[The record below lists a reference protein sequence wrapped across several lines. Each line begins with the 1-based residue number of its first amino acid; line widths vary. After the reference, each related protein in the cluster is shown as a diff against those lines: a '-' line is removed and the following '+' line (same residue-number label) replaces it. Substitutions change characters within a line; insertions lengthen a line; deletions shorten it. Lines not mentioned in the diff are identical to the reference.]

1 MFTRRRFTSL
11 LTVLILASLV
21 LGGWVGNRVHAA
33 RDTAYENLRLFN
45 DVFNNV
51 MAKYVEPVEPQKLI
65 FGAIRGMLGTL
76 DPHTQFL
83 DPDEYKDLMIGTH
96 GSYGG
101 LGIQISVRDEILTV
115 IAPIEGSPAYRAGI
129 QAGDEIAKINGKS
142 TKGITEQDAMKQLR
156 GPKGTQVTL
165 TIQRE
170 GNAEPSDYTL
180 TRDVINLE
188 SISYSG
194 IVKPGIGYIRLS
206 SFSEKAGEEVSHAID
221 SLEQA
226 GMKSLILDL
235 RENPG
240 GLLAQA
246 VSVSENFLDKGQRV
260 VFTKGRLEDANK
272 EYFIERGT
280 KYGKFPLVVLV
291 DQGSASASEIVAGAV
306 QDWDR
311 GLIVGKTSFGKGS
324 VQNVIQLSEESALKL
339 TTAKYY
345 TPSGRCIHK
354 DNGGSEEDTSQAIK
368 AAIAGNAPAPVAA
381 PPAAPTHKKDVYYT
395 LGGLKRTVYGG
406 GGITPDIVVENQNI
420 SKFSQGMVRYFF
432 GYAVKY
438 ASVHKHLTEDFT
450 VTDQM
455 VDDYKKY
462 LTDKKVTFTPEDFK
476 ANEDYIRFGIRFSL
490 MSNLFGDKATYA
502 TGVRFEK
509 DNQFQKAVEVLAKAR
524 NLSDLLA
531 MGTSTEKDKK

>member
-1 MFTRRRFTSL
+1 LPRKDVLMFTRRSFTGL
-11 LTVLILASLV
+11 LTLLILASLL
-21 LGGWVGNRVHAA
+21 LGGWVGNKVHAA

-83 DPDEYKDLMIGTH
+83 DPDEYRDLMIGTH

-101 LGIQISVRDEILTV
+101 LGIQISVRDEALTV

-129 QAGDEIAKINGKS
+129 QAGDQIAKINGKS

-170 GNAEPSDYTL
+170 GTPEPSDYTL

-188 SISYSG
+188 SISYAG

-206 SFSEKAGEEVSHAID
+206 SFSEKAGEEVNHAID

-235 RENPG
+235 RGNPG

-354 DNGGSEEDTSQAIK
+354 DNGGGEDSTK
-368 AAIAGNAPAPVAA
+368 AEQNV
-381 PPAAPTHKKDVYYT
+381 KKDVYYT
-395 LGGLKRTVYGG
+395 LGGLKRAVYGG
-406 GGITPDIVVENQNI
+406 GGITPDLPVENQNL

-438 ASVHKHLTEDFT
+438 ASVHKHLTEDFS

-455 VDDYKKY
+455 VDDFKKY
-462 LTDKKVTFTPEDFK
+462 LTEKKVTFTPEDFK
-476 ANEDYIRFGIRFSL
+476 ANEDYILFGIHFSL

-509 DNQFQKAVEVLAKAR
+509 DDQFQKAVEVLAKSR
-524 NLSDLLA
+524 TLSALLA
-531 MGTSTEKDKK
+531 LGTSTEKDKK

>member
-1 MFTRRRFTSL
+1 MFTRRRFASL
-11 LTVLILASLV
+11 LTVLILASLL

-51 MAKYVEPVEPQKLI
+51 MAKYVEAVEPQKLI

-83 DPDEYKDLMIGTH
+83 DPDEYKDLMVGTH

-101 LGIQISVRDEILTV
+101 LGIQISVRDEVLTV

-129 QAGDEIAKINGKS
+129 LAGDQIVKINAKS

-165 TIQRE
+165 SIQRE
-170 GNAEPSDYTL
+170 GLPEASDYTL

-188 SISYSG
+188 SISYAG
-194 IVKPGIGYIRLS
+194 IVKPGIGYVRLAG
-206 SFSEKAGEEVSHAID
+206 FSEKAGEEVSQAID
-221 SLEQA
+221 SLEHV

-235 RENPG
+235 RGNPG

-246 VSVSENFLDKGQRV
+246 VSVTENFLDKGQRV
-260 VFTKGRLEDANK
+260 VFTRGRLQDANK
-272 EYFIERGT
+272 DYFIDRGT

-291 DQGSASASEIVAGAV
+291 DQGSASASEIVAGSV

-311 GLIVGKTSFGKGS
+311 GLIIGKPSFGKGS
-324 VQNVIQLSEESALKL
+324 VQTVVQLPEESALKL

-354 DNGGSEEDTSQAIK
+354 DNGQGEEEDTTQAK
-368 AAIAGNAPAPVAA
+368 APDKSAA
-381 PPAAPTHKKDVYYT
+381 KKDLFYT

-406 GGITPDIVVENQNI
+406 GGITPDIAVENQTLN
-420 SKFSQGMVRYFF
+420 KFSQGLARHFF
-432 GYAVKY
+432 GYTVKY
-438 ASVHKHLTEDFT
+438 ASAHKGLGRNFA
-450 VTDQM
+450 VTDEM
-455 VDDYKKY
+455 IEAFKKY
-462 LTDKKVTFTPEDFK
+462 LTEKKVTFTPEDFK
-476 ANEDYIRFGIRFSL
+476 SNEDYIRFGIRFSL
-490 MSNLFGDKATYA
+490 MTNLFGDKATYA
-502 TGVRFEK
+502 SGVRFEK
-509 DNQFQKAVEVLAKAR
+509 DNQFQKAVEVLAKAKT
-524 NLSDLLA
+524 LGDLLA
-531 MGTSTEKDKK
+531 LGIPSEKK

>member
-1 MFTRRRFTSL
+1 MFTRKRFASLLTILILTSL
-11 LTVLILASLV
+11 L
-21 LGGWVGNRVHAA
+21 LGGWVGNRVQAA
-33 RDTAYENLRLFN
+33 RDTAYENLRLFQE
-45 DVFNNV
+45 VFSNV
-51 MAKYVEPVEPQKLI
+51 TVKYVETVDSQKLI
-65 FGAIRGMLGTL
+65 YGAIRGMLGTL

-83 DPDEYKDLMIGTH
+83 DPDEYRDLMVGTH

-101 LGIQISVRDEILTV
+101 IGTQISVRDEVLTV
-115 IAPIEGSPAYRAGI
+115 IAPLEGSPAYRAGI
-129 QAGDEIAKINGKS
+129 MAGDQIMKINAKS
-142 TKGITEQDAMKQLR
+142 TKGITEQEAMKQLR

-170 GNAEPSDYTL
+170 GIPEATDYTL

-188 SISYSG
+188 SITYTG
-194 IVKPGIGYIRLS
+194 IVKPGIGYVRLS
-206 SFSEKAGEEVSHAID
+206 SFSEKAGEEVTHAID
-221 SLEQA
+221 SLEAA

-235 RENPG
+235 RGNPG

-260 VFTKGRLEDANK
+260 VFTKGRLQDSNK
-272 EYFIERGT
+272 EFFIEHGT

-291 DQGSASASEIVAGAV
+291 DQGSASASEIVAGSV

-311 GLIVGKTSFGKGS
+311 GLIVGKPSFGKGS
-324 VQNVIQLSEESALKL
+324 VQTVIQLPEESALKL

-354 DNGGSEEDTSQAIK
+354 DNGGSEEDTTQASK
-368 AAIAGNAPAPVAA
+368 TPMP
-381 PPAAPTHKKDVYYT
+381 KKDVYYT

-406 GGITPDIVVENQNI
+406 GGIAPDIVVENQTLT
-420 SKFSQGMVRYFF
+420 KFSQGLSRYFF

-438 ASVHKHLTEDFT
+438 ASAHKGLGRNFP
-450 VTDQM
+450 VTDDM
-455 VDDYKKY
+455 VENFKKY
-462 LTDKKVTFTPEDFK
+462 LTEKKVTFTSEDFK

-490 MSNLFGDKATYA
+490 MSNLYGDKATYSS
-502 TGVRFEK
+502 GIRFEK
-509 DNQFQKAVEVLAKAR
+509 DNQFQKAIEVLSKAK

-531 MGTSTEKDKK
+531 QAATTAEKK